1 MLVVALRRTFWA
13 ACSLKGATNS
23 PKRKVK
29 AGDRVLRGQ
38 TIGKVGNTGKST
50 ASHLHYEIKKFGKN
64 INPKDYYYDVPIGTF
79 NSLCN
84 FPISAGGGIRCLDDA
99 NKLIFSG
106 CDKIISNIILFKKPL
121 KRAFIYT

>member
-1 MLVVALRRTFWA
+1 M
-13 ACSLKGATNS
+13 S
-23 PKRKVK
+23 KRKVK

-79 NSLCN
+79 N
-84 FPISAGGGIRCLDDA
+84 
-99 NKLIFSG
+99 
-106 CDKIISNIILFKKPL
+106 
-121 KRAFIYT
+121 